1 MKNVHHVKH
10 IFLCQKTK
18 NLVTVVLKKFLVVYT
33 VLIKIIKTLDVIV
46 VKMVIIMIRK
56 LKLVKHVLKTV

>member
-18 NLVTVVLKKFLVVYT
+18 NLATVVLKKFLVVYT
-33 VLIKIIKTLDVIV
+33 VPIKIIKTLDVIV
-46 VKMVIIMIRK
+46 VKMVTIMIRK